1 MIITVE
7 EVKKEVSEL
16 LTTPDEEV
24 TVMCDGIENFIRE
37 YTNNNFTI
45 KNVTFST
52 PSMNGKLET
61 VSPLFKVGD
70 TVLISNSKYNNGVY
84 VLTANDGTLNKELFD
99 DDNNKITLVKYPPS
113 IKLGVVKLLQYNAKM
128 DSKVG
133 ISSESL
139 SRHSVSYVQPSSDS
153 VGGYP
158 SSLMSFLK
166 PYMKARF

>member
-7 EVKKEVSEL
+7 ELKAVSEL
-16 LTTPDEEV
+16 SNIPDEQLEL
-24 TVMCDGIENFIRE
+24 MSEGIEDFIRQ
-37 YTNNNFTI
+37 YTNNNFI
-45 KNVTFST
+45 VKNVTFNT
-52 PSMNGKLET
+52 PSLNGKLDT

-84 VLTANDGTLNKELFD
+84 VLTAIDGTLDKELFD
-99 DDNNKITLVKYPPS
+99 DDNNKVTLVKYPPA

-139 SRHSVSYVQPSSDS
+139 SRHSVSYAQPTSDS
-153 VGGYP
+153 IGGYP
-158 SSLMSFLK
+158 ASMMSFLK

>member
-7 EVKKEVSEL
+7 ELKKVSEL
-16 LTTPDEEV
+16 SSIPDEQL
-24 TVMCDGIENFIRE
+24 TVMCEGIEDFIRQ
-37 YTNNNFTI
+37 YTNNNFII
-45 KNVTFST
+45 KNVTFNT

-84 VLTANDGTLNKELFD
+84 VLTAMDGTLDSELFD
-99 DDNNKITLVKYPPS
+99 DENNKVTLVKYPPA
-113 IKLGVVKLLQYNAKM
+113 IKLGVVKLLQYNSKM
-128 DSKVG
+128 DDKVG

-139 SRHSVSYVQPSSDS
+139 SRHSVSYAQPTSDS
-153 VGGYP
+153 ICGYP

>member
-7 EVKKEVSEL
+7 ELKKVSEL
-16 LTTPDEEV
+16 SSVPDEQL
-24 TVMCDGIENFIRE
+24 TVMCEGIEDFIRQ
-37 YTNNNFTI
+37 YSNNNFI
-45 KNVTFST
+45 VKNVTFNT

-84 VLTANDGTLNKELFD
+84 VINDLDGTLDKELFD
-99 DDNNKITLVKYPPS
+99 DENNKVTLVKYPPA
-113 IKLGVVKLLQYNAKM
+113 IKLGVVRLLKYNAKM

-139 SRHSVSYVQPSSDS
+139 SRHSVSYAQPSNDS

-158 SSLMSFLK
+158 ASLMSFLK

>member
-7 EVKKEVSEL
+7 ELKAVSEL
-16 LTTPDEEV
+16 SSIPDEQL
-24 TVMCDGIENFIRE
+24 TVMCEGIEDFIRQ
-37 YTNNNFTI
+37 YTNNNFTV
-45 KNVTFST
+45 KNVTFNT

-61 VSPLFKVGD
+61 VSPLFKAGD

-84 VLTANDGTLNKELFD
+84 VLTAMDGTLDKELFD
-99 DDNNKITLVKYPPS
+99 DDNNKVTLVKYPPVV
-113 IKLGVVKLLQYNAKM
+113 KLGVIKLLQYNAKM

-139 SRHSVSYVQPSSDS
+139 SRHSVSYAQPTSDS
-153 VGGYP
+153 IGGYP

>member
-7 EVKKEVSEL
+7 ELKKVSEL
-16 LTTPDEEV
+16 SSIPDEQLA
-24 TVMCDGIENFIRE
+24 VMCEGIEDFIRQ
-37 YTNNNFTI
+37 YTNNNFII
-45 KNVTFST
+45 KNVTFNT

-61 VSPLFKVGD
+61 VSPLIKVGD

-84 VLTANDGTLNKELFD
+84 VLTATDGTLDKELFD
-99 DDNNKITLVKYPPS
+99 DENNKVTLVKYPPA
-113 IKLGVVKLLQYNAKM
+113 IKLGVIKLLKYNANM
-128 DSKVG
+128 DDKVG

-139 SRHSVSYVQPSSDS
+139 SRHSVSYAQPSSDS

>member
-7 EVKKEVSEL
+7 ELKQVSEL
-16 LTTPDEEV
+16 SNIPDEQLN
-24 TVMCDGIENFIRE
+24 VMCEGIEDFIRQ
-37 YTNNNFTI
+37 YTNNNFTV
-45 KNVTFST
+45 KNVTFNT
-52 PSMNGKLET
+52 PSMDGKLET
-61 VSPLFKVGD
+61 VSPLFNVGD

-84 VLTANDGTLNKELFD
+84 VLTAMDGTLDKELFD
-99 DDNNKITLVKYPPS
+99 DDNKVTLVKYPPAV
-113 IKLGVVKLLQYNAKM
+113 KLGVIKLLQYNAKM

-139 SRHSVSYVQPSSDS
+139 SRHSVSYAQPSSDS

>member
-7 EVKKEVSEL
+7 ELKTVSEL
-16 LTTPDEEV
+16 SNIPDEQLEL
-24 TVMCDGIENFIRE
+24 MCEGIEDFIRQ
-37 YTNNNFTI
+37 YTNNNFVV
-45 KNVTFST
+45 KNTSFVT
-52 PSMNGKLET
+52 PSENGKLAT
-61 VSPLFKVGD
+61 VSPLVKVGD
-70 TVLISNSKYNNGVY
+70 TVLITNSEYNDGIY
-84 VLTANDGTLNKELFD
+84 TIIDTDGTLNKELFD
-99 DDNNKITLVKYPPS
+99 DDHNKITLVKYPPS

-139 SRHSVSYVQPSSDS
+139 SRHSISYAQPASDS
-153 VGGYP
+153 IGGYP

>member
-7 EVKKEVSEL
+7 ELKAVSEL
-16 LTTPDEEV
+16 SNIPDEQLEL
-24 TVMCDGIENFIRE
+24 MSEGIEDFIRQ
-37 YTNNNFTI
+37 YTNNNFI
-45 KNVTFST
+45 VKNVTFNT
-52 PSMNGKLET
+52 PSVNGKLET

-70 TVLISNSKYNNGVY
+70 TVLISNSKYNNGVH

-99 DDNNKITLVKYPPS
+99 DDNNKITLVKYPPA

-139 SRHSVSYVQPSSDS
+139 SRHSVSYAQPSNDS
-153 VGGYP
+153 IGGYP

>member
-7 EVKKEVSEL
+7 ELNKVSEL
-16 LTTPDEEV
+16 SNIPDEQL
-24 TVMCDGIENFIRE
+24 TVMCEGIEDFIRQ
-37 YTNNNFTI
+37 YTNNNFI
-45 KNVTFST
+45 VKNVTFNT
-52 PSMNGKLET
+52 PSLNGKLDT

-84 VLTANDGTLNKELFD
+84 VINDLDGTLDKELFD
-99 DDNNKITLVKYPPS
+99 DDNNKVTLVKYPPS

-139 SRHSVSYVQPSSDS
+139 SRHSVSYAQPTSDS
-153 VGGYP
+153 IGGYP

>member
-7 EVKKEVSEL
+7 ELKTVSEL
-16 LTTPDEEV
+16 SNIPDEQLEL
-24 TVMCDGIENFIRE
+24 MSEGIEDFIRQ
-37 YTNNNFTI
+37 YTNNNFI
-45 KNVTFST
+45 VKNVTFNT
-52 PSMNGKLET
+52 PSVNGKLET
-61 VSPLFKVGD
+61 VSPLIKVGD

-84 VLTANDGTLNKELFD
+84 VLTATDGTLNKELFD

-128 DSKVG
+128 DDKVG

-139 SRHSVSYVQPSSDS
+139 SRHSVSYAQPSSDS
-153 VGGYP
+153 VSGYP

>member
-7 EVKKEVSEL
+7 ELKNVSEL
-16 LTTPDEEV
+16 SNISDEQL
-24 TVMCDGIENFIRE
+24 TVMCEGIEDFIRQ
-37 YTNNNFTI
+37 YTNNNFI
-45 KNVTFST
+45 VKNVTFNA
-52 PSMNGKLET
+52 PSMDGKLET

-84 VLTANDGTLNKELFD
+84 VITNVDGTLDKELLD
-99 DDNNKITLVKYPPS
+99 DDNNKITLVKYPPA
-113 IKLGVVKLLQYNAKM
+113 IKLGVVKLLKYNAKM
-128 DSKVG
+128 DDKVG

-139 SRHSVSYVQPSSDS
+139 SRHSVSYAQPSSDN

>member
-7 EVKKEVSEL
+7 ELKTVSEL
-16 LTTPDEEV
+16 SNIPDEQLEL
-24 TVMCDGIENFIRE
+24 MSEGIEDFIRQ
-37 YTNNNFTI
+37 YTNNNFI
-45 KNVTFST
+45 VKNVTFNT

-61 VSPLFKVGD
+61 VSPLIKVGD

-84 VLTANDGTLNKELFD
+84 VLTAMDGTLNKELFD

-128 DSKVG
+128 DDKVG

-139 SRHSVSYVQPSSDS
+139 SRHSVSYAQPSSDS
-153 VGGYP
+153 IGGYP
-158 SSLMSFLK
+158 PHLMSFLK

>member
-1 MIITVE
+1 MIITIE
-7 EVKKEVSEL
+7 ELKKVSEL
-16 LTTPDEEV
+16 SNIPDEQL
-24 TVMCDGIENFIRE
+24 TVMCEGIEDFIRQ
-37 YTNNNFTI
+37 YTNNNFI
-45 KNVTFST
+45 VKNVTFNT
-52 PSMNGKLET
+52 PSLNGKLDT

-84 VLTANDGTLNKELFD
+84 VLTAVDGTLDKDLFD
-99 DDNNKITLVKYPPS
+99 DENNKVTLIKYPPA

-139 SRHSVSYVQPSSDS
+139 SRHSVSYAQPTSDS
-153 VGGYP
+153 IGGYP
-158 SSLMSFLK
+158 ASMMSFLK

>member
-7 EVKKEVSEL
+7 ELKKVSEL
-16 LTTPDEEV
+16 SNIPDEQL
-24 TVMCDGIENFIRE
+24 TVMCEGIEDFIRQ
-37 YTNNNFTI
+37 YTNNNFI
-45 KNVTFST
+45 AKNVTFNT
-52 PSMNGKLET
+52 PSTDGKLDT

-84 VLTANDGTLNKELFD
+84 VLNANDGTLDKELFD
-99 DDNNKITLVKYPPS
+99 DDNNKVTLVKYPAS

-133 ISSESL
+133 ISSESI
-139 SRHSVSYVQPSSDS
+139 SRHSVSYAQPSSDS
-153 VGGYP
+153 IGGYP
-158 SSLMSFLK
+158 SHLMSFLK

>member
-7 EVKKEVSEL
+7 ELRSVSEL
-16 LTTPDEEV
+16 SNIPDEQL
-24 TVMCDGIENFIRE
+24 TVMCEGIEDFIRQ
-37 YTNNNFTI
+37 YTNNNFI
-45 KNVTFST
+45 VKNVTFNT
-52 PSMNGKLET
+52 PSLNGKLDT

-84 VLTANDGTLNKELFD
+84 VINDLDGTLDKELFD
-99 DDNNKITLVKYPPS
+99 DDNNKVTLVKYPPS

-139 SRHSVSYVQPSSDS
+139 SRHSVSYAQPTSDS
-153 VGGYP
+153 IGGYP
-158 SSLMSFLK
+158 ASMMSFLK